1 MLGVEATPLLLIG
14 LLSGVIIGYLVGRLS
29 VDKSESQTD
38 NSKSI
43 KLLESQAATESAA
56 RKKAEEELDAYRTS
70 ASEYKSQTEILKEQL
85 RSNEQQKTFLENARN
100 DLKTQFEA
108 LTAQMLKTSRDEL
121 VNTTKSTLTDPFT
134 LQVKSLREKV
144 EELQKNSMQRLDVL
158 QSTTRDLIQKSSDV
172 QGAAQQL
179 TTALRSPNVKG
190 RWGEVNLS
198 RILEFVGLI
207 PYCDFEEQVHI
218 SDSEGVSRPD
228 CVISIP
234 GNRRIIIDSK
244 APLDSYLDAMQATEE
259 GLKKKS
265 LLEHTRKI
273 RLHIDALSKKDYIS
287 RLQGGQEVIDAVIL
301 FIPIEGALS
310 IALENDP
317 TLIEYGFQKNVILTF
332 PTSLLAI
339 LKGLSLTIQ
348 QQEVSKNIYAMKDM
362 AIELNRRFIKF
373 ADYFAKTGV
382 KLRQLNEVYN
392 DSVGSFNS
400 KLLRQAEKFADLG
413 GMEIKQ
419 VKVEAIESSVRTPEG
434 AGIEEE

>member
-1 MLGVEATPLLLIG
+1 MPGVEATPLLLIG
-14 LLSGVIIGYLVGRLS
+14 LLSGVIIGYLIGRLS
-29 VDKSESQTD
+29 VNKSESQTD

-43 KLLESQAATESAA
+43 KLLESQAATESVA
-56 RKKAEEELDAYRTS
+56 RKKAEEELDVYRTS

-85 RSNEQQKTFLENARN
+85 RSNEQQKTFLENARS

-108 LTAQMLKTSRDEL
+108 LTAQMLKSSRDEL
-121 VNTTKSTLTDPFT
+121 VNTTKTTLTDPFT

-218 SDSEGVSRPD
+218 ADSEGVSRPD

-373 ADYFAKTGV
+373 ADYFAKTGI

-434 AGIEEE
+434 ASIEEE

>member
-1 MLGVEATPLLLIG
+1 MPGVEATPLLLIG
-14 LLSGVIIGYLVGRLS
+14 LLSGVIVGYLIGRLS
-29 VDKSESQTD
+29 VNKSESQTD

-43 KLLESQAATESAA
+43 KLLESQAATESVA
-56 RKKAEEELDAYRTS
+56 RKKAEEELDAYRRS

-108 LTAQMLKTSRDEL
+108 LTAQMLKSSRDEL
-121 VNTTKSTLTDPFT
+121 VNTTKTTLTDPFT

-218 SDSEGVSRPD
+218 ADSEGVSRPD

-259 GLKKKS
+259 GLKKRKKKKGGKKGTTGEMS
-265 LLEHTRKI
+265 RDGNYVTLEFLLTK
-273 RLHIDALSKKDYIS
+273 
-287 RLQGGQEVIDAVIL
+287 
-301 FIPIEGALS
+301 
-310 IALENDP
+310 
-317 TLIEYGFQKNVILTF
+317 
-332 PTSLLAI
+332 
-339 LKGLSLTIQ
+339 
-348 QQEVSKNIYAMKDM
+348 
-362 AIELNRRFIKF
+362 
-373 ADYFAKTGV
+373 AK
-382 KLRQLNEVYN
+382 
-392 DSVGSFNS
+392 
-400 KLLRQAEKFADLG
+400 
-413 GMEIKQ
+413 
-419 VKVEAIESSVRTPEG
+419 
-434 AGIEEE
+434 